1 MKVKHDLF
9 DLIQAM
15 TPAEKRY
22 FKIYIGNNAQT
33 GDSNY
38 KLLFDLIE
46 KQKAPDDA
54 AIKKQLGSRTMS
66 AQLSVSKHHL
76 YNQILKSLQLF
87 HYGKSA
93 QKTVLNHL
101 EQIEL
106 LYDRQLFSQCAVL
119 VDKAIK
125 VATRYEKLNYL
136 QDALQWQV
144 MLTMK
149 NLKEKEINK
158 TLEDLYERQKEVQ
171 ALCAQTSYL
180 NLLDNQ
186 MLVLIKKHGLIRTE
200 KDAQPFERIVSDAAL
215 SSLKALPLFTQQYY
229 YHHIFALYEY
239 MKGDNDK
246 SHYHRECMLDLFAGR
261 PEMMEEMKHWYISA
275 LNNYILTCQQLK
287 KEKEFIDTL
296 GRLRAVQPTSAE
308 EARQIFINSY
318 TQEMLYYYYQFN
330 FKKVVKLAPAIDD
343 FLGQNDGKTDFPNVI
358 LFKFIFA
365 CSYAQVKDYTR
376 ALHHIND
383 IVNNKDSEQIQDIY
397 RFSRIIQL
405 LIHFELGNY
414 TLLKSLVPSTVRI
427 LKIKNRLF
435 QTETIMLDLFSKMI
449 SAPPK
454 ANSRSYV
461 QAANEKLQDIL
472 EDPYENRAQS
482 YFDFKGWLQ
491 SKLG

>member
-1 MKVKHDLF
+1 MKVKNDLF
-9 DLIQAM
+9 DLIQGM

-22 FKIYIGNNAQT
+22 FKIYIGNNAQA

-46 KQKAPDDA
+46 KQKSPDDA
-54 AIKKQLGSRTMS
+54 AIKKQLGTRTMS

-76 YNQILKSLQLF
+76 YNHVLKSLQLF

-93 QKTVLNHL
+93 QQILLNHL

-106 LYDRQLFSQCAVL
+106 LYDRQLFSQCGVL

-125 VATRYEKLNYL
+125 VATRYEKHNYL
-136 QDALQWQV
+136 QEALQWQV

-149 NLKEKEINK
+149 NLKAKDINE
-158 TLEDLYERQKEVQ
+158 TLTGLYARQKEIH
-171 ALCAQTSYL
+171 ALATQTSYL
-180 NLLDNQ
+180 SLLDNQ

-200 KDAQPFERIVSDAAL
+200 KDAQPFEQIITDDAL
-215 SSLKALPLFTQQYY
+215 RSLKALPLFTQQYY

-239 MKGDNDK
+239 MKGDNEK
-246 SHYHRECMLDLFAGR
+246 SHYHRECMLDLFATR
-261 PEMMEEMKHWYISA
+261 PEMAEEMKHWYISA
-275 LNNYILTCQQLK
+275 LNNFILTCQQLK
-287 KEKEFIDTL
+287 KEKEFIETL
-296 GRLRAVQPTSAE
+296 GKLRAVQPSSAE

-330 FKKVVKLAPAIDD
+330 FKKVLKLAPAIDD
-343 FLGQNDGKTDFPNVI
+343 FLDQNDGKTDFPNVI

-365 CSYAQVKDYTR
+365 CSYTQAKDYTR
-376 ALHHIND
+376 ALHYVND

-414 TLLKSLVPSTVRI
+414 SLLKSLVPSTMRI

-435 QTETIMLDLFSKMI
+435 QTETIMLELFSKVI
-449 SAPPK
+449 AAPIK
-454 ANSRSYV
+454 TNSKTYL
-461 QAANEKLQDIL
+461 QAASDKLETL
-472 EDPYENRAQS
+472 FEDPYENRAQS

-491 SKLG
+491 SKL